1 MINIKH
7 KKNLIYLFSII
18 LLFYSNSTFANSID
32 LSCLKINIENQL
44 SIEDTQFDGIY
55 DFDIKIKSKKK
66 ISLINS
72 NTKDEYYKIMF
83 NQIKQILRDNYSKC
97 RINCNTIVK
106 ITVDTSES
114 GVKITL
120 TLKA

>member
-7 KKNLIYLFSII
+7 KKNLIYLFSIV

-44 SIEDTQFDGIY
+44 LIEDTQFDGIY
-55 DFDIKIKSKKK
+55 DFEIKIKSKKN

-72 NTKDEYYKIMF
+72 NTKDEYYTIMF

-97 RINCNTIVK
+97 RIHCNTILK
-106 ITVDTSES
+106 IIVDTSES